1 MSEQQKLPPEVQQ
14 ALIEYENL
22 RNMLAKI
29 EAELKLTEG
38 ELAEIDEILSN
49 LKELPDEVELFKS
62 IGHILIKKDK
72 ESIKKELEERK
83 ELLQLKQQKYKNQI
97 DILRRQVA
105 ESEKKL
111 RDLLAKYGIR
121 FA

>member
-1 MSEQQKLPPEVQQ
+1 MSEQQRLPPEVQQ

-97 DILRRQVA
+97 DILRKQVA

-111 RDLLAKYGIR
+111 KDLLAKYGIR

>member
-1 MSEQQKLPPEVQQ
+1 MSEQQRLPPEVQQ

-97 DILRRQVA
+97 DILRKQVA